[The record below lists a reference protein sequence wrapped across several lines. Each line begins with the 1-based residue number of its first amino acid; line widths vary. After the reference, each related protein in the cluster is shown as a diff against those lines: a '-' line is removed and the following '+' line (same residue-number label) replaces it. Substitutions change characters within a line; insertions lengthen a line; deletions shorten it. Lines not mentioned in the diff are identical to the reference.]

1 MDDALSKGR
10 VMPKLYISSN
20 EESLELKADMKKH
33 KSNISLS
40 LDTFTAD
47 MMLNMLSEPGK
58 LDCIWFRKY

>member
-1 MDDALSKGR
+1 MDDALSNGR

-58 LDCIWFRKY
+58 LDFIWFRKY